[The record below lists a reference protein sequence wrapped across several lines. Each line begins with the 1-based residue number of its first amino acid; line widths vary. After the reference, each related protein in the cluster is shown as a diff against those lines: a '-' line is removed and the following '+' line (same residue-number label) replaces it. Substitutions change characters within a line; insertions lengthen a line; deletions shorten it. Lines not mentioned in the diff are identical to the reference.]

1 MPEYTD
7 AKFREQKAEYVAK
20 NGYAITLPKFR
31 DVIHIGLHKPMTES
45 EKVLWYSGKRN
56 EIPHARHLELQ
67 YQKERSRE
75 KYQNML
81 ASPIPNFLSNVTSFL
96 TSWDDAQDA
105 IISLA
110 VIGRIACI
118 FLPRMLV
125 GLLAWPIGLL
135 WFIAAIMSLLIGPSA
150 CMLNPMACKRY
161 MRLKLAL
168 RASTLKGNARPWNKR
183 MINLAKYEKAKL
195 AAGLKGYATSGAWY
209 PSFSEGIQMAQVTD
223 QIYGVGVSLGP
234 LFGMAYD
241 LMSGGVRWVAGQK
254 VSFNNTPSD
263 VEVYKKAGDTI
274 HNYARWT
281 RPKTKMTHS
290 EFSSW
295 KAKKIASGTWGVRSQ
310 QDEAVQQ
317 AVKLHATGYGFPH
330 RTNWQEEAANYA
342 LAEMSLQGVR
352 NVLNYWDPESNVDGL
367 EHIQIEAYNNPN
379 PLVEEMLTEEGI
391 DPESGIGWP
400 VTGKRWQTYEEI
412 QTTIAPVAAA
422 NIRHFTETCPDERL
436 KAIGEMSATA
446 AGLMAISFQVGEQN
460 VGIQYH
466 AAIDIAETLL
476 DKRYAFPLTI
486 TEEQMVE
493 FALWT
498 QAHEDNN
505 TRPNLRDILGYA
517 KNSLGF
523 EFITKV

>member
-1 MPEYTD
+1 
-7 AKFREQKAEYVAK
+7 
-20 NGYAITLPKFR
+20 
-31 DVIHIGLHKPMTES
+31 
-45 EKVLWYSGKRN
+45 
-56 EIPHARHLELQ
+56 
-67 YQKERSRE
+67 
-75 KYQNML
+75 
-81 ASPIPNFLSNVTSFL
+81 
-96 TSWDDAQDA
+96 
-105 IISLA
+105 
-110 VIGRIACI
+110 
-118 FLPRMLV
+118 
-125 GLLAWPIGLL
+125 
-135 WFIAAIMSLLIGPSA
+135 
-150 CMLNPMACKRY
+150 
-161 MRLKLAL
+161 
-168 RASTLKGNARPWNKR
+168 
-183 MINLAKYEKAKL
+183 
-195 AAGLKGYATSGAWY
+195 
-209 PSFSEGIQMAQVTD
+209 
-223 QIYGVGVSLGP
+223 
-234 LFGMAYD
+234 
-241 LMSGGVRWVAGQK
+241 
-254 VSFNNTPSD
+254 
-263 VEVYKKAGDTI
+263 
-274 HNYARWT
+274 
-281 RPKTKMTHS
+281 MTHA

-310 QDEAVQQ
+310 QDEVVQQ

-330 RTNWQEEAANYA
+330 RTNYQEEAANYA
-342 LAEMSLQGVR
+342 LAEMSLQGIR

-379 PLVEEMLTEEGI
+379 PLIEEMLREEGV
-391 DPESGIGWP
+391 DPEEGIGWP

-422 NIRHFTETCPDERL
+422 NIRHFTATCPDERL

-446 AGLMAISFQVGEQN
+446 AGLMAISFEVGEQN

-486 TEEQMVE
+486 TEEQMIE